1 MSAQLSISLY
11 IQLNL
16 HYHGDIIV
24 LFSGREYGSPD
35 ASSSGGFVTGDRVKC
50 NVDME
55 LLTSLQD
62 NPVMAEKI
70 GLVSKITLKY

>member
-1 MSAQLSISLY
+1 M
-11 IQLNL
+11 
-16 HYHGDIIV
+16 

-35 ASSSGGFVTGDRVKC
+35 ASSSGFVTGDRVKC

-70 GLVSKITLKY
+70 GLVSKITL

>member
-1 MSAQLSISLY
+1 M
-11 IQLNL
+11 
-16 HYHGDIIV
+16 

-35 ASSSGGFVTGDRVKC
+35 ASSDSGFVTGDRVKC

-55 LLTSLQD
+55 LLTSLHD

-70 GLVSKITLKY
+70 GLVSKITL